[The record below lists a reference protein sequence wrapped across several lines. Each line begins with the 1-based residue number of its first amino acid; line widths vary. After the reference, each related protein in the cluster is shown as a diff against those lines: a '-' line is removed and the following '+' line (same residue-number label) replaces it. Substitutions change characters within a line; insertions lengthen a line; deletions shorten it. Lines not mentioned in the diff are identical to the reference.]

1 MRRTFSPFVAASA
14 TALVLCQ
21 ASTASASGS
30 RTYADDGTLTVEVKT
45 YDASTDVVVPTTG
58 GPYPLVVAS
67 HGWSASGTNQLGW
80 AKHFATYG
88 FVVAVP
94 TFPSPLSPDT
104 TTNSGIIKS
113 LVTNLTGKDAAQYH
127 VAAGKFGLEGHSAG
141 GLATT
146 VAAAGLSPDAVVLFD
161 PVDKAGA
168 GKAAYGGLCG
178 PVLAIFAESG
188 SCNQNAEWLG
198 FESSTKADLVAFKVA
213 GSTHCDGENKARTL
227 CGPFCGGAADPDRQ
241 AVYGHYATAF
251 LLAKLKGDATAA
263 AALDD
268 TTVKAD
274 DALVGALH
282 TASTC
287 GTTSPTD
294 AGTSTKDGGASSSD
308 ASSTS
313 SSSSSSSGDG
323 GSSGDKGG
331 GTNGSSATDAPSDG
345 SASGCSMGGGSGAG
359 ASLFVAL
366 MTVVAQRRRSRR
378 AASR

>member
-1 MRRTFSPFVAASA
+1 MRRTFSSLAAIGL
-14 TALVLCQ
+14 LVFQ
-21 ASTASASGS
+21 ASSAHASGS
-30 RTYADDGTLTVEVKT
+30 RTYAADGALDYDVVA
-45 YDASTDVVVPTTG
+45 YDASTDVVVPKTG
-58 GPYPLVVAS
+58 GPYPLVIAS

-80 AKHFATYG
+80 AKHFATHG

-127 VAAGKFGLEGHSAG
+127 VAPGKYGLEGHSAG

-168 GKAAYGGLCG
+168 GKAAYAGLCK
-178 PVLAIFAESG
+178 PILAVFAESG

-198 FESSTKADLVAFKVA
+198 FEASTKAELVAFKVA

-227 CGPFCGGAADPDRQ
+227 CGPFCGGGADLDRQ

-268 TTVKAD
+268 ATVKAD
-274 DALVGALH
+274 DALVGAH
-282 TASTC
+282 HNASTC
-287 GTTSPTD
+287 GTTSTPND
-294 AGTSTKDGGASSSD
+294 GGTSKSD
-308 ASSTS
+308 ASSSTSEGDASSS
-313 SSSSSSSGDG
+313 SSSSSSSGGKSDGG
-323 GSSGDKGG
+323 GSSGSGE
-331 GTNGSSATDAPSDG
+331 NASSSDAASDG
-345 SASGCSMGGGSGAG
+345 SAGGCAVGGESGAG
-359 ASLFVAL
+359 ASLLIAMMTLVAG
-366 MTVVAQRRRSRR
+366 RRRARR
-378 AASR
+378 ASSR